1 MMFVAFYSMF
11 NIYMYIIS
19 YLYTPAVDGL
29 EDLQTKQTRKEH
41 EHNMNQFYEQ
51 ELPDISKDNDTS
63 RDSIN
68 SKDLTKM
75 NKGSSVEKR
84 RYMKKDPAQKAK
96 DKLWQSIIKETEEED
111 DDSSDDDEH

>member
-41 EHNMNQFYEQ
+41 EHIMN
-51 ELPDISKDNDTS
+51 
-63 RDSIN
+63 
-68 SKDLTKM
+68 
-75 NKGSSVEKR
+75 
-84 RYMKKDPAQKAK
+84 
-96 DKLWQSIIKETEEED
+96 
-111 DDSSDDDEH
+111 